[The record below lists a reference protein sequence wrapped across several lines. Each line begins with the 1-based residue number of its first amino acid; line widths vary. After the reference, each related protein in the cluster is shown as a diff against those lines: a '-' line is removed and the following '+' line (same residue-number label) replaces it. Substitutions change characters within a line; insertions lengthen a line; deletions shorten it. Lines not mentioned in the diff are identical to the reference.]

1 MMKIL
6 EINIISFGKFSDFKM
21 NFSDGFN
28 IIEGKNESGKST
40 IQAFIKYILYGLPK
54 RNPNVLIGE
63 REKALSWIGGVASGS
78 MTVSVGE
85 KLYRI
90 ERNGRTDTRG
100 AFSDSKRIIDLSD
113 GREVFSGENAGEV
126 FLGIAP
132 AAYDSICNI
141 RQLECTEID
150 GGDVK
155 DAIENILTS
164 GDESVNAASAIKSLD
179 KERVRLLYK
188 NGKGGLVFELSE
200 EAERLED
207 RYSKACREKKE
218 MLELEADISRDENQL
233 KRANL
238 EREEAENRC
247 ELYEDLEKLG
257 KFRRL
262 SAIKQE
268 KDDIESDIANLDKSV
283 RHGDRLPCMEDV
295 LRAEG
300 TAAELRK
307 AAAELATAEER
318 EDRVRDRL
326 EKSGACVKNEGFG
339 QLLSEYSEPQNVVSL
354 IDQKLKKKKSMFCSS
369 VLLFAAATLLCVFG
383 AYLILIKTLYTGA
396 ITVLAIGA
404 LTLFVG
410 IMLWSVGKRARSDL
424 DDVMS
429 RLGDEYSVNDTE
441 KIFNALSLYGK
452 NADERA
458 CAEREHNEAEIHLGI
473 SKKAMETARRN
484 AYETLSVF
492 GYAENDINETA
503 LSDFAEGSRE
513 YLNKRKA
520 FETEAEKRA
529 MLISSLSEELARYS
543 EKQLLGRITEETEEL
558 LKGTTPERL
567 KLERNAA
574 LAKVTSIS
582 SNKAKKE
589 RELAWIEGGAE
600 DPETLLREKHKT
612 EKKLDAAR
620 LRLDAVKLAS
630 EKLSIASE
638 NMKKDMIPR
647 IKELAGEKLDAM
659 TEGKYREIG
668 FNEKMEL
675 SLFAGGETRP
685 IDAVSKGSC
694 DVAYLSVRLALAKTV
709 CGDRKPPILMDETFS
724 QLDEEREK
732 NAMSVLSEVCR
743 EGIQCILFTCKPN
756 DARIAEEVFGKD
768 RIYVND
774 LSK

>member
-1 MMKIL
+1 MKIL
-6 EINIISFGKFSDFKM
+6 EINIISFGRFADFKM
-21 NFSDGFN
+21 SFSDGFN
-28 IIEGKNESGKST
+28 IVEGKNESGKST
-40 IQAFIKYILYGLPK
+40 IQAFIKYMLYGLPK

-63 REKALSWIGGVASGS
+63 RERALSWIGGVASGS

-100 AFSDSKRIIDLSD
+100 AFSDAKRIIDLSD

-141 RQLECTEID
+141 RQLECTD
-150 GGDVK
+150 VNGGDVK

-164 GDESVNAASAIKSLD
+164 GDESVNAASAVKSLD

-207 RYSKACREKKE
+207 RYAKACREKKE
-218 MLELEADISRDENQL
+218 MLELEADISRDDKQL
-233 KRANL
+233 KRANA
-238 EREEAENRC
+238 EREEAESRC

-262 SAIKQE
+262 AAIKQE
-268 KDDIESDIANLDKSV
+268 KDDIESDIASLDKGV
-283 RHGDRLPCMEDV
+283 RHGDRLPHTEDV
-295 LRAEG
+295 LRAES
-300 TAAELRK
+300 TAAELGK
-307 AAAELATAEER
+307 AVSELAAAEER
-318 EDRVRDRL
+318 EARVRERL
-326 EKSGACVKNEGFG
+326 EKSGAYDKNEGFG
-339 QLLSEYSEPQNVVSL
+339 QLLSEYSEPQNVISL
-354 IDQKLKKKKSMFCSS
+354 IDQKRKKKKSMRCSS
-369 VLLFAAATLLCVFG
+369 VLLLTAAAFLCAFG
-383 AYLILIKTLYTGA
+383 IYLTFIKELYTGA
-396 ITVLAIGA
+396 ITMLAIGA
-404 LTLFVG
+404 LVLFAG
-410 IMLWSVGKRARSDL
+410 IMLWSVGQRAKSDL

-429 RLGDEYSVNDTE
+429 RLGTEYSVNDTE
-441 KIFNALSLYGK
+441 KIFDALSVYEK

-458 CAEREHNEAEIHLGI
+458 DAEMEHNETEIRLGI

-492 GYAENDINETA
+492 GYAEDDVNETS
-503 LSDFAEGSRE
+503 LSDFAESSRE
-513 YLNKRKA
+513 YLNKRKVL
-520 FETEAEKRA
+520 EIEAEKRA

-543 EKQLLGRITEETEEL
+543 EKQLLCRITRETEEQ

-574 LAKVTSIS
+574 LAKITSIS
-582 SNKAKKE
+582 SDKAKKE
-589 RELAWIEGGAE
+589 RELAWLEGGAE
-600 DPETLLREKHKT
+600 DPEDLLRKKHNT
-612 EKKLDAAR
+612 EKRLDAAR

-630 EKLSIASE
+630 EKLSLASE

-647 IKELAGEKLDAM
+647 IKELAGETLEAM
-659 TEGKYREIG
+659 TDGKYREIG

-709 CGDRKPPILMDETFS
+709 CGDRRPPILMDETFS

-743 EGIQCILFTCKPN
+743 EGTQCILFTCKPN
-756 DARIAEEVFGKD
+756 DARIAEGVFGKES
-768 RIYVND
+768 IFIND
-774 LSK
+774 LNK